1 MTMAQAK
8 TSLLPHAPAARGAA
22 NDNVFMP
29 VPSRPRRINRA
40 SLWAFQAGVPDPD
53 FSQLSRMRALERRNR
68 G

>member
-8 TSLLPHAPAARGAA
+8 SCPLPHAPALREAA

-40 SLWAFQAGVPDPD
+40 SLWAARARVPDPD
-53 FSQLSRMRALERRNR
+53 FSRLSRMRALERKNR